1 MRDPTLPVTAT
12 NPAAGRRIR
21 LSVARRMV
29 ADYMWASSG
38 IAQVGVTRPVEL
50 GDVIAA
56 RRGMQNPPS
65 WTAIFAKAFAMVAAE
80 VPELRRVYMKWP
92 WPHLYEYA
100 ESTVSIMQERRIMG
114 DTGLLPMRF
123 RRPDTL
129 PIGAF
134 SDMIRGAA
142 ETPIEFIEILSQSG
156 RGHAMAGVHPPP
168 DLGPVLVHPPAAP
181 AHARNLCGLIGR
193 TMAGRAWPDAIA
205 DPLPVELRAGGC
217 GGPGAGPV
225 EFRPPHLRRRGC
237 RPRSDAPGRGVE
249 LFDPRRVA
257 RSWRA
262 ATIRP
267 ATPRLKEN
275 PCENSCRHPLPR
287 SS

>member
-12 NPAAGRRIR
+12 NPGAGRRIR

-38 IAQVGVTRPVEL
+38 IARVGVTRPVEL

-134 SDMIRGAA
+134 DDMIRGAA
-142 ETPIEFIEILSQSG
+142 ETPIEASKFYRNLVAVTRWPVFIRRPIWALCLSIPRLRRHTLGTYAVSSVARWQAELG
-156 RGHAMAGVHPPP
+156 RTRSPIPCLLSYGPADAAGQV
-168 DLGPVLVHPPAAP
+168 PVLLNFDHRIFDGALAA
-181 AHARNLCGLIGR
+181 RVLTRLDEVLNSSIL
-193 TMAGRAWPDAIA
+193 D
-205 DPLPVELRAGGC
+205 ELRAL
-217 GGPGAGPV
+217 GGPQPS
-225 EFRPPHLRRRGC
+225 PQ
-237 RPRSDAPGRGVE
+237 
-249 LFDPRRVA
+249 PRRA
-257 RSWRA
+257 
-262 ATIRP
+262 
-267 ATPRLKEN
+267 
-275 PCENSCRHPLPR
+275 
-287 SS
+287 